1 MYVDCWAQTVVVDSL
16 LLFLI
21 IYSEFKKIIMSCFYG
36 GKVLFICR
44 RSLMVGVG
52 MKLKLKRKWWLL
64 TFWSVT
70 LLTKKSNSGRSVN
83 IVHVSV
89 ILFPCKTGHELI
101 AANVCSVRHGP
112 RLASLANIWR
122 ALGSPPGLL
131 FQLCTFITASVP
143 PLIYIFH
150 LIRLFLCAASRTS
163 RFNTQAALQWLLPDV
178 FSPSR
183 GNLSGAFT
191 LHCCK

>member
-1 MYVDCWAQTVVVDSL
+1 MYVDCWPQTVVVDSL

-122 ALGSPPGLL
+122 ALGSPPGL
-131 FQLCTFITASVP
+131 
-143 PLIYIFH
+143 
-150 LIRLFLCAASRTS
+150 
-163 RFNTQAALQWLLPDV
+163 RF
-178 FSPSR
+178 S
-183 GNLSGAFT
+183 T
-191 LHCCK
+191 LHVHYSKCSPFDLHLSSYKILSLCCIKNITF